1 MIYIRNA
8 KSEEQCKYVLTDG
21 TNIIKKYYEEDEPV
35 DFSAEIQKYEE
46 ILKQQQQEEFTQT
59 SAQIIANLMLENA
72 DLKTQLQ
79 TLAQTIATMQ
89 LGGA

>member
-59 SAQIIANLMLENA
+59 SAQIIAQLTLENA
-72 DLKTQLQ
+72 DLKAQLATLSQ
-79 TLAQTIATMQ
+79 TVAQI
-89 LGGA
+89 LLK